1 MACGGGVKKGMS
13 PVPGEQK
20 ENFLAELKSDAPLSS
35 EAMKTTY
42 LFDSSWKKRGLSRW
56 SV

>member
-42 LFDSSWKKRGLSRW
+42 LFDSSWKKRGLSR
-56 SV
+56 